1 MKGTGPTWKTGQ
13 PDPWRKNVQSECCWT
28 KEVITPDE
36 CQFIS
41 SEEKDLY
48 TSLER
53 RFLAKCLE
61 CPLFIRDQE
70 RLTAEGNPTTPLLRI
85 LIAEIN
91 RKKSKLNTL
100 VGFLDSRNLEIQFLH
115 EIVSVL
121 QTSLELDEVLSV
133 ALTAIT
139 AGKGFGMNRAFLLL
153 ADKERS
159 CLKGYLGVGP
169 RDYQEAWEI
178 WEEIG
183 RDDLSLREMAAHFHQ
198 TKFSA
203 EKNKFQDILERLS
216 FPMSEEGHILVRS
229 LNERR
234 AILVRDALHHPEVD
248 PYLAET
254 IGVDTFLILPLI
266 SRNRR
271 IGVILADNFIT
282 RKPITQ
288 QDMSFME
295 TLTFPVAFAIERASL
310 YERLHDDL
318 EKLTVANTKL
328 QEQQKLIV
336 RMEKLALLGKIT
348 SSIAHSIRNPLTV
361 IGGFARSLLKN
372 ITENDPKRE
381 PLENIVQK
389 SKQLEDVLTDVLGY
403 ADSVFPAIAE
413 WDVNQMLET
422 ISREVLKITED
433 TGIAITLDLAPK
445 LPMVYLDY
453 RQIAYCIK
461 KILSNSIKAMTPPG
475 EIYLGTTMADNCIV
489 VEIRDTVIIPE
500 REAHEAFLDPGMTG
514 LDDTCDMEL
523 SFCRV
528 ILENYSKS
536 FTVERCAGQG
546 RRYVVQFS
554 LKKEDSDHE

>member
-1 MKGTGPTWKTGQ
+1 MQ
-13 PDPWRKNVQSECCWT
+13 AECCWT
-28 KEVITPDE
+28 KEVITADE
-36 CQFIS
+36 CQRIS
-41 SEEKDLY
+41 TDETDLY

-53 RFLAKCLE
+53 RFLAKCIE
-61 CPLFIRDQE
+61 CPLFVRDQA
-70 RLTAEGNPTTPLLRI
+70 RLTEEGNPSAPILRF
-85 LIAEIN
+85 LIAEIIRN
-91 RKKSKLNTL
+91 KSKLNTL
-100 VGFLDSRNLEIQFLH
+100 VGFLDSKNLEIQFLH

-153 ADKERS
+153 TDKNRTH
-159 CLKGYLGVGP
+159 LKGYLGVGP
-169 RDYQEAWEI
+169 KDYQEAWDI
-178 WEEIG
+178 WEEISKA
-183 RDDLSLREMAAHFHQ
+183 DLSLREMAMQFHQ
-198 TKFSA
+198 TKLSA
-203 EKNKFQDILERLS
+203 EKTKFHDILERLS
-216 FPMSEEGHILVRS
+216 FPMSDEGHILVRS

-234 AILVRDALHHPEVD
+234 AILVRDAAHHPEVD
-248 PYLAET
+248 PFLAET
-254 IGVDTFLILPLI
+254 VGVDTFLILPLI

-282 RKPITQ
+282 RKPITP

-310 YERLHDDL
+310 YEHLHEDL
-318 EKLTVANTKL
+318 EKLTAANAKL
-328 QEQQKLIV
+328 HEQQKLIV

-372 ITENDPKRE
+372 ISAYDPKRE

-389 SKQLEDVLTDVLGY
+389 SKQLEDVLSEVLGY
-403 ADSVFPAIAE
+403 ADSVFPAMAQ
-413 WDVNQMLET
+413 WDVNQMAET
-422 ISREVLKITED
+422 ISRELIRKTEGSGIT
-433 TGIAITLDLAPK
+433 ISLDLAPD
-445 LPMVYLDY
+445 LPIVYLDY

-461 KILSNSIKAMTPPG
+461 KILSISLKAMQPAG
-475 EIYLGTTMADNCIV
+475 EIYLGTRLANDCIV
-489 VEIRDTVIIPE
+489 VEIRDTVCHLE

-514 LDDTCDMEL
+514 SEDDWDMEL

-528 ILENYSKS
+528 ILENYAKS

-546 RRYVVQFS
+546 KRYLLELS
-554 LKKEDSDHE
+554 LQKEESGHE

>member
-1 MKGTGPTWKTGQ
+1 LKQGRLSAAAV

-36 CQFIS
+36 CQNIS
-41 SEEKDLY
+41 SDEIDLY

-61 CPLFIRDQE
+61 CPLFVKDQE
-70 RLTAEGNPTTPLLRI
+70 RLTVEGNPAAPLLRI
-85 LIAEIN
+85 LITEIN
-91 RKKSKLNTL
+91 RKKSRLNTL
-100 VGFLDSRNLEIQFLH
+100 VDFLDSRNLEIQFLH
-115 EIVSVL
+115 EIVAVL

-153 ADKERS
+153 VDKERTY
-159 CLKGYLGVGP
+159 LKGYLGVGP
-169 RDYQEAWEI
+169 RNYQEAWEI
-178 WEEIG
+178 WEEIS
-183 RDDLSLREMAAHFHQ
+183 RDDLSLREMATQFHQ
-198 TKFSA
+198 NKFSA
-203 EKNKFQDILERLS
+203 EKNKFHDILERLS
-216 FPMSEEGHILVRS
+216 FPMSDEGHILIRS

-234 AILVRDALHHPEVD
+234 AILVRDASNPEVD
-248 PYLAET
+248 PFLAET
-254 IGVDTFLILPLI
+254 IGVDTFLILPLV

-310 YERLHDDL
+310 YERLHEDL

-328 QEQQKLIV
+328 HEQQKLIV

-389 SKQLEDVLTDVLGY
+389 SKQLEDVLSEVLGY
-403 ADSVFPAIAE
+403 ANSVLPAIAE
-413 WDVNQMLET
+413 WDVNQMAET
-422 ISREVLKITED
+422 ISREVLKKTED
-433 TGIAITLDLAPK
+433 AGITITLDLAPN

-475 EIYLGTTMADNCIV
+475 EIFLGTTLADDSIV
-489 VEIRDTVIIPE
+489 VEILDTAPIPE

-514 LDDTCDMEL
+514 LDDSCDMEL

-528 ILENYSKS
+528 ILENYAKS
-536 FTVERCAGQG
+536 FTVERRAGQG
-546 RRYVVQFS
+546 RRYLLQFS

>member
-1 MKGTGPTWKTGQ
+1 
-13 PDPWRKNVQSECCWT
+13 VQAECCWT
-28 KEVITPDE
+28 KEVITADE
-36 CQFIS
+36 CQRIS
-41 SEEKDLY
+41 TDESDLY

-53 RFLAKCLE
+53 RFLAKCIE
-61 CPLFIRDQE
+61 CPLFVRDQA
-70 RLTAEGNPTTPLLRI
+70 RLTEEGNPSAPILRF

-91 RKKSKLNTL
+91 RNKSKLNTL
-100 VGFLDSRNLEIQFLH
+100 VGFLDSKNLEIQFLH

-153 ADKERS
+153 TDKERTH
-159 CLKGYLGVGP
+159 LKGYLGVGP
-169 RDYQEAWEI
+169 KDYQEAWEI
-178 WEEIG
+178 WEEIS
-183 RDDLSLREMAAHFHQ
+183 RDDLSLREMATQFHQ

-203 EKNKFQDILERLS
+203 EKTKFHDILERLS
-216 FPMSEEGHILVRS
+216 FPLSDEGHILVRS

-248 PYLAET
+248 PFLAET

-282 RKPITQ
+282 RKPITP

-310 YERLHDDL
+310 YEHLHEDL
-318 EKLTVANTKL
+318 EQLTAANTKL

-372 ITENDPKRE
+372 ISEHDPKRE

-389 SKQLEDVLTDVLGY
+389 SKQLEEVLSEVLGY
-403 ADSVFPAIAE
+403 ADSVFPAMDQ
-413 WDVNQMLET
+413 WDVNQMVET
-422 ISREVLKITED
+422 ISREVMNTTESSGV
-433 TGIAITLDLAPK
+433 TISLDLTPG
-445 LPMVYLDY
+445 LPLVYLDY
-453 RQIAYCIK
+453 RQIAYCLK
-461 KILSNSIKAMTPPG
+461 KILGNSLKAMLSPG
-475 EIYLGTTMADNCIV
+475 EIYLGTRMVNDCIV
-489 VEIRDTVIIPE
+489 VEIRDTFCHTE

-514 LDDTCDMEL
+514 SDDGCDMEL

-536 FTVERCAGQG
+536 FTVERCAGKG
-546 RRYVVQFS
+546 KRYLLELS
-554 LKKEDSDHE
+554 LKKEESDHE

>member
-1 MKGTGPTWKTGQ
+1 MQ
-13 PDPWRKNVQSECCWT
+13 AECCWT
-28 KEVITPDE
+28 KEVITAGE
-36 CQFIS
+36 CQYIS
-41 SEEKDLY
+41 TDETDLY

-53 RFLAKCLE
+53 RFLAKCIE
-61 CPLFIRDQE
+61 CPLFVRDQA
-70 RLTAEGNPTTPLLRI
+70 RLTEEGNPAAPILRF
-85 LIAEIN
+85 LIAEITRN
-91 RKKSKLNTL
+91 KSKLNTL
-100 VGFLDSRNLEIQFLH
+100 VGFLDSKNLEIQFLH

-153 ADKERS
+153 TDKERTH
-159 CLKGYLGVGP
+159 LKGYLGVGP
-169 RDYQEAWEI
+169 KDYQEAWEI
-178 WEEIG
+178 WEEISKA
-183 RDDLSLREMAAHFHQ
+183 DLSLREMATQFHQ
-198 TKFSA
+198 TKLSA
-203 EKNKFQDILERLS
+203 EKTKFQDILERLS
-216 FPMSEEGHILVRS
+216 FPMSDEGHILVRS

-234 AILVRDALHHPEVD
+234 AILVRDASHHPEVD
-248 PYLAET
+248 SFLAET
-254 IGVDTFLILPLI
+254 IGADTFLILPLI

-282 RKPITQ
+282 RKPITP
-288 QDMSFME
+288 QDISFME

-310 YERLHDDL
+310 YEHLQEDL
-318 EKLTVANTKL
+318 EKLTAANAKL
-328 QEQQKLIV
+328 HEQQKLIV

-372 ITENDPKRE
+372 ISEYDPKRE

-389 SKQLEDVLTDVLGY
+389 SKQLEDVLSEVLGY
-403 ADSVFPAIAE
+403 ADSVFPAMAQ
-413 WDVNQMLET
+413 WDVNRMVET
-422 ISREVLKITED
+422 ISQEVIRKTEGSGIT
-433 TGIAITLDLAPK
+433 ISLDLAPD

-461 KILSNSIKAMTPPG
+461 KILSISLKAMQPAG
-475 EIYLGTTMADNCIV
+475 EIYLGTRVANDCIV
-489 VEIRDTVIIPE
+489 VEIRDTVCLPE
-500 REAHEAFLDPGMTG
+500 REAHEAFLDPGLTG
-514 LDDTCDMEL
+514 SEDDCDMEL

-546 RRYVVQFS
+546 KRYLLELS
-554 LKKEDSDHE
+554 LQKEESGHE

>member
-1 MKGTGPTWKTGQ
+1 M
-13 PDPWRKNVQSECCWT
+13 QSECCWT

-36 CQFIS
+36 CQNIS
-41 SEEKDLY
+41 TDETDLY

-61 CPLFIRDQE
+61 CPLFVKDQE
-70 RLTAEGNPTTPLLRI
+70 RLTQEGNPAAPLLRI
-85 LIAEIN
+85 LITEIN
-91 RKKSKLNTL
+91 RKKSRLNTL
-100 VGFLDSRNLEIQFLH
+100 VNFLDSRNLEIQFLH
-115 EIVSVL
+115 EIAAVL

-153 ADKERS
+153 LDKERTH
-159 CLKGYLGVGP
+159 LKGYLGVGP
-169 RDYQEAWEI
+169 RNYQEAWEI
-178 WEEIG
+178 WEEIS
-183 RDDLSLREMAAHFHQ
+183 RDDLSLREMATQFHQ

-203 EKNKFQDILERLS
+203 EKNKFHDILERLS
-216 FPMSEEGHILVRS
+216 FPMSDEGHILIRS

-234 AILVRDALHHPEVD
+234 AIVVRDASNPEVD
-248 PYLAET
+248 PFLAET
-254 IGVDTFLILPLI
+254 IGVDTFLILPLV

-310 YERLHDDL
+310 YERLHEDL
-318 EKLTVANTKL
+318 EKLTDANTKL
-328 QEQQKLIV
+328 HEQQKLIV

-389 SKQLEDVLTDVLGY
+389 SKQLEDVLSEVLGY
-403 ADSVFPAIAE
+403 ADSVLPAIAE
-413 WDVNQMLET
+413 WDVNQMVET
-422 ISREVLKITED
+422 ISWEVLKKMEDAGIT
-433 TGIAITLDLAPK
+433 ITLDLAPN

-475 EIYLGTTMADNCIV
+475 EIFLGTTLADDSIL
-489 VEIRDTVIIPE
+489 VEILDTAPIPE

-514 LDDTCDMEL
+514 HDDTCDMEL

-528 ILENYSKS
+528 ILENYAKS
-536 FTVERCAGQG
+536 FTVERRAGQG
-546 RRYVVQFS
+546 RRYQLQFS

>member
-1 MKGTGPTWKTGQ
+1 M
-13 PDPWRKNVQSECCWT
+13 QSECCWT

-36 CQFIS
+36 CDSIS
-41 SEEKDLY
+41 SDETDLY

-53 RFLAKCLE
+53 RFLAKCIE
-61 CPLFIRDQE
+61 CPLFVRDQE
-70 RLTAEGNPTTPLLRI
+70 RLTEEENPSAPVLRI

-100 VGFLDSRNLEIQFLH
+100 VGFLDSRNLEIQSLH
-115 EIVSVL
+115 EIVAVL

-153 ADKERS
+153 TDKDRTT
-159 CLKGYLGVGP
+159 LKGYLGVGP
-169 RDYQEAWEI
+169 LDYQEAWDI
-178 WEEIG
+178 WEEIS
-183 RDDLSLREMAAHFHQ
+183 RDDLSLREMATHFHQ

-203 EKNKFQDILERLS
+203 EKNKFHDILERLS
-216 FPMSEEGHILVRS
+216 FPMNEEGHILVRS

-248 PYLAET
+248 PYLAQT
-254 IGVDTFLILPLI
+254 IGADTFLILPLI

-271 IGVILADNFIT
+271 IGVILADNLIT

-288 QDMSFME
+288 QDISFME

-310 YERLHDDL
+310 YEHLHEDL
-318 EKLTVANTKL
+318 EKLSVANIRL

-372 ITENDPKRE
+372 VAENDPKRE

-389 SKQLEDVLTDVLGY
+389 SKQLEDVLSEVLGY
-403 ADSVFPAIAE
+403 ADSVLPAIDE
-413 WDVNQMLET
+413 WDVNQMVET
-422 ISREVLKITED
+422 IALELMKKTEGS
-433 TGIAITLDLAPK
+433 GISITLSLAPE
-445 LPMVYLDY
+445 LPMIYLDY

-461 KILSNSIKAMTPPG
+461 KILSNSIKVMIPPG
-475 EIYLGTTMADNCIV
+475 EIYLGTSLLKDCIM
-489 VEIRDTVIIPE
+489 VEIRDTVPVLE
-500 REAHEAFLDPGMTG
+500 REAHEAFLDTG
-514 LDDTCDMEL
+514 LTGIDETCDMEL

-528 ILENYSKS
+528 ILENYAKS
-536 FTVERCAGQG
+536 FTVERHAGKG
-546 RRYVVQFS
+546 SRFLLELS

>member
-1 MKGTGPTWKTGQ
+1 
-13 PDPWRKNVQSECCWT
+13 VQSECCWT

-36 CQFIS
+36 CHSIS
-41 SEEKDLY
+41 ADEAHLY

-53 RFLAKCLE
+53 RFLTKCID
-61 CPLFIRDQE
+61 CPLFVRDQE
-70 RLTAEGNPTTPLLRI
+70 RLTEEGSPAAPLLRV
-85 LIAEIN
+85 LLAEIKRN
-91 RKKSKLNTL
+91 KSKLSTM
-100 VGFLDSRNLEIQFLH
+100 VDFLDSRNLEIQFLH
-115 EIVSVL
+115 EIVTVL

-153 ADKERS
+153 TDKDRTI
-159 CLKGYLGVGP
+159 LKGYMGVGP
-169 RDYQEAWEI
+169 KDFQEAWEI
-178 WEEIG
+178 WEEIS
-183 RDDLSLREMAAHFHQ
+183 RDDLSLREMATQFHQ

-203 EKNKFQDILERLS
+203 EKNKFHDILERLT
-216 FPMSEEGHILVRS
+216 FPMSNEGHILVRS

-234 AILVRDALHHPEVD
+234 SILVRDALHHPEVD
-248 PYLAET
+248 PSLAET

-310 YERLHDDL
+310 YERLHEDL
-318 EKLTVANTKL
+318 EKLSVANTKL
-328 QEQQKLIV
+328 HEQQELIV

-389 SKQLEDVLTDVLGY
+389 TKQLEDVLSEVLGY
-403 ADSVFPAIAE
+403 ADSVFPAIDE
-413 WDVNQMLET
+413 WDVNQMVET
-422 ISREVLKITED
+422 ISRELQKKTEGSGIT
-433 TGIAITLDLAPK
+433 ITLALAPN
-445 LPMVYLDY
+445 LPLIYLDY

-461 KILSNSIKAMTPPG
+461 KILINSIKAMMPPG
-475 EIYLGTTMADNCIV
+475 EVYLETRLVDDCII
-489 VEIRDTVIIPE
+489 VEIRDTVLIPE

-514 LDDTCDMEL
+514 LDDSGDMEL

-536 FTVERCAGQG
+536 FTVERYAGIG
-546 RRYVVQFS
+546 SRYLLELS
-554 LKKEDSDHE
+554 LKKEGP

>member
-1 MKGTGPTWKTGQ
+1 
-13 PDPWRKNVQSECCWT
+13 VQSECCWT

-36 CQFIS
+36 CHSIS
-41 SEEKDLY
+41 ADEADLY

-53 RFLAKCLE
+53 RFLTKCID
-61 CPLFIRDQE
+61 CPLFVRDQE
-70 RLTAEGNPTTPLLRI
+70 RLTEEGSPSAPILRVLL
-85 LIAEIN
+85 AEIKRN
-91 RKKSKLNTL
+91 KSKLSTM

-115 EIVSVL
+115 EIVTVL

-153 ADKERS
+153 TDKDRTT
-159 CLKGYLGVGP
+159 LKGYMGVGP
-169 RDYQEAWEI
+169 KDFQEAWEI
-178 WEEIG
+178 WEEIS
-183 RDDLSLREMAAHFHQ
+183 RDDLSLREMATQFHQ

-203 EKNKFQDILERLS
+203 EKNKFHDILERLS
-216 FPMSEEGHILVRS
+216 FPMSNEGHILVRS

-234 AILVRDALHHPEVD
+234 AILVRDAQHHPEVD
-248 PYLAET
+248 PSLAET

-310 YERLHDDL
+310 YERLHEDL
-318 EKLTVANTKL
+318 EKLSVANTKL
-328 QEQQKLIV
+328 HEQQELIV

-372 ITENDPKRE
+372 ITEDDPKRE

-389 SKQLEDVLTDVLGY
+389 SKQLEDVLSEVLGY
-403 ADSVFPAIAE
+403 ADSVFPAIDE
-413 WDVNQMLET
+413 WDVNQMVET
-422 ISREVLKITED
+422 ISRELKKKTEGCGIT
-433 TGIAITLDLAPK
+433 ITLALAPN
-445 LPMVYLDY
+445 LPLIYLDY

-461 KILSNSIKAMTPPG
+461 KILSNSIKAMMPPG
-475 EIYLGTTMADNCIV
+475 EVSLETRLVDDCII
-489 VEIRDTVIIPE
+489 VEIRDTVPVPE

-514 LDDTCDMEL
+514 RDDSGDMEL

-536 FTVERCAGQG
+536 FTVERYPGIG
-546 RRYVVQFS
+546 SRYLLELS
-554 LKKEDSDHE
+554 LKKEGP

>member
-1 MKGTGPTWKTGQ
+1 MLETGPAIGAAV

-36 CQFIS
+36 CCSIS
-41 SEEKDLY
+41 TDETDLC

-61 CPLFIRDQE
+61 CPLFVKDQE
-70 RLTAEGNPTTPLLRI
+70 RLTVEGNPAAPLLRI
-85 LIAEIN
+85 LITEIN
-91 RKKSKLNTL
+91 RKKSRLNTL
-100 VGFLDSRNLEIQFLH
+100 VNFLDSRNLEIQFLH
-115 EIVSVL
+115 EIVAVL

-153 ADKERS
+153 VDKERTH
-159 CLKGYLGVGP
+159 LKGYLGVGP
-169 RDYQEAWEI
+169 RNYQEAWEI
-178 WEEIG
+178 WEEIS
-183 RDDLSLREMAAHFHQ
+183 RDDLSLREMATQFHQ

-203 EKNKFQDILERLS
+203 EKNKFHDILERLS
-216 FPMSEEGHILVRS
+216 FPMSDEGHILIRS

-234 AILVRDALHHPEVD
+234 AILVHEASNKEVD
-248 PYLAET
+248 PFLAET

-266 SRNRR
+266 SRNRH
-271 IGVILADNFIT
+271 IGVILADNIIT

-328 QEQQKLIV
+328 HEQQKLIV

-372 ITENDPKRE
+372 VTEHDPKRE

-389 SKQLEDVLTDVLGY
+389 SKQLEDVLSEVLGY
-403 ADSVFPAIAE
+403 ADSVLPAIAE
-413 WDVNQMLET
+413 WDVNQMAET
-422 ISREVLKITED
+422 ISREVLKKTED
-433 TGIAITLDLAPK
+433 AGITITLDLAPG

-475 EIYLGTTMADNCIV
+475 EVFLGTKLADDSIV
-489 VEIRDTVIIPE
+489 VEILDTAPIPE

-514 LDDTCDMEL
+514 LDETCDMEL

-536 FTVERCAGQG
+536 FTVERRAGQG
-546 RRYVVQFS
+546 RRYLLQFS